1 MAKQEEALL
10 YLLETAQA
18 FIMDEDLTDSSVEG
32 RSVDSNVD
40 TDTCT
45 SPNTDLGTDTSMS
58 EDAGNDDAN
67 ISGEDDLKSLINLP
81 PEILRGKYSSAPGKR
96 PKPGLNF
103 NLPPISKI
111 EDIFDDI
118 SINAEKNGFSDF
130 LDHIGSRDLRVATM
144 CSGTEAPLLAL
155 EMAIASFKK
164 IFGKT
169 FSMHHLFSAEIDPFK
184 QSYIQRNFSPDII
197 FRDVNELIADEAT
210 TAFGSLRKVPSNLDL
225 LVVGFS
231 CVDFSNMN
239 LHRKTLD
246 EMGESGHT
254 FYGVLRYTQRCRP
267 PLVILENVC
276 GAPWG
281 HIKNAFKEMDYHAYH
296 IKVDTKNY
304 YLPQTRERGYM
315 LCIDQTR
322 LETPLPADPKSST
335 FAKMMKNFERPASS
349 PVAQFL
355 LKNEDPRLQDAINDI
370 STNPI
375 KDRQAV
381 DWTRYKARH
390 LRYRMREGLGDKRP
404 LTRWQDNGTCQ
415 MPDFYWH
422 AWSRAQT
429 ERVWDTLDVNY
440 LRSIVRGF
448 DINFKSRIID
458 LSQGLDRELDQRAS
472 GISGCLT
479 PRGQHFVTSRGGP
492 LLGIEALA
500 LQGIPIDR
508 LLLSNDSQRDLNDL
522 AGNAMSSTVVGAAI
536 MSALIIGHQALP
548 SGTTFQ
554 SNSKKEKCCTTHM
567 DDNLTIEVAPIQ
579 LGDEIALST
588 HEILE
593 VGKRSLRMCI
603 CEGQLLMKR
612 TDMVTCLKCGLTAC
626 RSCGRNPLHVYS
638 PVPRDELNARRC
650 PIDFETQLK
659 KRLPMRLQIN
669 GLSLDLYRA
678 LMENNMPVDI
688 MKAWEDFSRVLLLAL
703 GDELRFQGVTRQRS
717 WTITY
722 KGSLSVLK
730 FVCSPGTLQWFF
742 YLAPPKDEPSNSPL
756 RQILRCPI
764 AFMTPSGE
772 NILKGIW
779 HIKSPISSYF
789 DIAIA
794 GSGDLL
800 PSTGSRAGLKHS
812 HFAGAKVWS
821 QINISS
827 TDAAVENLEFDIRG
841 EYELLQDCGA
851 ASGSLHKKMVSGCE
865 PPVYFFLD
873 PTEIGPTEF
882 DSWVFALDH
891 SRLDIGEPRITIAE
905 VHPNWDPRTISKEP
919 KSAHCWFKKTASDDA
934 ISLGVYSSPPPIY
947 QTPTPQAIVRN
958 IGSKCL
964 GFYIPMLISSI
975 PASGAE
981 LAWKPGTWRVSN
993 LMESPTAL
1001 RNLAW
1006 LLQRASSVDQFSE
1019 WNSICLGGE
1028 EYSKVCGICAP
1039 RKPRLVWALDD
1050 KDRIYAYEDPKDAAV
1065 YEQSIKK
1072 RPAAFLGFTRLGHDS
1087 VLQVKLC
1094 LNVITLAHQARGKL
1108 AKWDE
1113 VSLQWRLCIDNV
1125 GFLRQ
1130 RLPTLKEKNNKAD
1143 TESTQP
1149 PGFKFF
1155 NLRPEQLRS
1164 LTWMREQ
1171 EDIAQPFQE
1180 EEVVEAMLPAVN
1192 WRAEAKATVK
1202 HLVRGG
1208 ILGDDVG
1215 YGKTAI
1221 TLGLIDS
1228 QFTKNSKNVPSSVKR
1243 AIPIKATLIV
1253 APQHLMDQWSREITK
1268 FLGKKYNVLEI
1279 KSIAS
1284 LRSLTIRRFG
1294 MADIVLLS
1302 TSVVRGA
1309 SYYDRM
1315 ELFAAS
1321 SAVPKGDGRI
1331 FDEWLNDTMDA
1342 VRDHVDLLVTE
1353 GPEVVLQNMVRKR
1366 TNLKNSGIYSKFQ
1379 PSRRLKGQKFQDHLL
1394 KLQEQM
1400 RKIDG
1405 DDVTADKLDSHSEPR
1420 LNNTPAKLRKAKRK
1434 IMEDYKE
1441 DECTAKGPR
1450 AKKPKGKSN
1459 LATEELSSQ
1468 SDNVFQLLKCDGDW
1482 KRMRSPLIHMFEY
1495 SRIVIDEFTYSKDRN
1510 YSSVLAIPARSK
1522 WILSGT
1528 PPLNDFADVKS
1539 FSPFLGI
1546 TLGVDDEEGRETE
1559 NERLRTIQRDQTD
1572 AEQFQP
1578 FVTRHSAAWHR
1589 RRHNVAQ
1596 GFLDQFMRK
1605 NIPGIDEIPWTEHI
1619 CPVILA
1625 PRERAAYLELFM
1637 QLMSQNLK
1645 LRRNGRG
1652 LYDSSAM
1659 SRNDAILGNSSGPE
1673 EALIKCSSYFVP
1685 LEKIMGKRLIDKT
1698 ESVKTDDGSTPSSA
1712 SSIFESD
1719 DGRDSVTCETDA
1731 TSACSGEE
1739 NALFAR
1745 DTQFYALAL
1754 DIIEKLRH
1762 AFWLQS
1768 KIETTTHFDTLI
1780 KHLERNGAGDLG
1792 VTSCFR
1798 NAITA
1803 ARTAYTPKDGQCY
1816 YLTTQEKKQ
1825 KPSDIRLEY
1834 PTTQSEFISDLNA
1847 CTDSLRRLLEEALVR
1862 VRAARLFVVVRS
1874 LQERQLEDVFACSSC
1889 FRRLACPNS
1898 LTILGECGHAC
1909 CESCIEIAKVEESC
1923 RLPACSGGAQS
1934 FRMIKYSDISIS
1946 NKDIDNDT
1954 DNNASDE
1961 KWQGYRGTKLLELI
1975 RLIQDTDRIAEDEQV
1990 LLFIQFSDLMESA
2003 SAALQQANIPHLMI
2017 PATDRMASSKIAQF
2031 QTGTEKVKSKVL
2043 ILHLGDVSAS
2053 GLNLQNAN
2061 HVIFFHPLF
2070 AKSQYDYNSG
2080 MAQAIGRSRRY
2091 GQQKHVHIYHFLAL
2105 KTIEVNIF
2113 EQRRQERLVKRDR
2126 GFLSVSGSEVLLPT
2140 DELGWRGSSLDGS
2153 NAADI

>member
-1 MAKQEEALL
+1 MAKQEEELL
-10 YLLETAQA
+10 YLLETARA

-32 RSVDSNVD
+32 RSADSNVD
-40 TDTCT
+40 TDNCA
-45 SPNTDLGTDTSMS
+45 SSNTDLEADISVS
-58 EDAGNDDAN
+58 ENAESDNAN
-67 ISGEDDLKSLINLP
+67 ISGEDGLRSLINLP
-81 PEILRGKYSSAPGKR
+81 PEILRGKYSSLPGKK

-118 SINAEKNGFSDF
+118 SINAERNGFGDF
-130 LDHIGSRDLRVATM
+130 LDHLGSRDLRVATM

-155 EMAIASFKK
+155 EMVMASFKR
-164 IFGKT
+164 IFGRT
-169 FSMHHLFSAEIDPFK
+169 FGMHHLFSAEIDPFK

-197 FRDVNELIADEAT
+197 FRDLNELIADEAT
-210 TAFGSLRKVPSNLDL
+210 TAFGSRRKVPSNLDL

-315 LCIDQTR
+315 LCIDQTK

-349 PVAQFL
+349 PVTQFL
-355 LKNEDPRLQDAINDI
+355 LKNDDPRLQDAINDI
-370 STNPI
+370 STNPV

-422 AWSRAQT
+422 GWARMQT

-440 LRSIVRGF
+440 LRSIVRGL

-458 LSQGLDRELDQRAS
+458 LSQGIDRELDQRAS

-508 LLLSNDSQRDLNDL
+508 LLLSNDSQKDLNDL

-536 MSALIIGHQALP
+536 MSALIIGHQALA
-548 SGTTFQ
+548 SGTTLQ
-554 SNSKKEKCCTTHM
+554 SNSKKEERCTPQM
-567 DDNLTIEVAPIQ
+567 ADNGTIEMAPIQ

-593 VGKRSLRMCI
+593 VGKRSSGMCI
-603 CEGQLLMKR
+603 CEGQVLTKR
-612 TDMVTCLKCGLTAC
+612 TDILTCVKCGLTAC
-626 RSCGRNPLHVYS
+626 RSCGRNPSHVYS
-638 PVPRDELNARRC
+638 TVPRDELNARIC
-650 PIDFETQLK
+650 PIDFEALLK
-659 KRLPMRLQIN
+659 KKLPMRLQVN
-669 GLSLDLYRA
+669 GLSLALYRA
-678 LMENNMPVDI
+678 FQEDNMPVDI
-688 MKAWEDFSRVLLLAL
+688 MKAWEDFSRVLLPAL

-717 WTITY
+717 WTVTY

-730 FVCSPGTLQWFF
+730 LVCSPGRLQWFL
-742 YLAPPKDEPSNSPL
+742 YLTPPKDEPSNSPL

-764 AFMTPSGE
+764 AFMTPSGKH
-772 NILKGIW
+772 ILKGIW
-779 HIKSPISSYF
+779 HVKSPISSYF
-789 DIAIA
+789 DISIA
-794 GSGDLL
+794 GSGNLL
-800 PSTGSRAGLKHS
+800 PSIGSRAGLKHS

-827 TDAAVENLEFDIRG
+827 TDVAVEDLEFDIRG

-851 ASGSLHKKMVSGCE
+851 ASGSLHKKKGE
-865 PPVYFFLD
+865 PPVYIFLD

-891 SRLDIGEPRITIAE
+891 GRLDIGEPRITIAE
-905 VHPNWDPRTISKEP
+905 VHPNWDPRTIAKEP
-919 KSAHCWFKKTASDDA
+919 KFARCWFKKTVSNEA
-934 ISLGVYSSPPPIY
+934 ISLDVYSSMPPIY

-958 IGSKCL
+958 TGSKCL
-964 GFYIPMLISSI
+964 GSYVPMLISSV

-981 LAWKPGTWRVSN
+981 LAWEPGTWRVSN
-993 LMESPTAL
+993 LMESPTVL
-1001 RNLAW
+1001 GNLAW

-1019 WNSICLGGE
+1019 WNSICLDGE
-1028 EYSKVCGICAP
+1028 EYRKVCGICAP
-1039 RKPRLVWALDD
+1039 RKPRLIWALDD
-1050 KDRIYAYEDPKDAAV
+1050 KDRIYAYENPEDAAV

-1072 RPAAFLGFTRLGHDS
+1072 RPATFVGFSRLGHDS

-1094 LNVITLAHQARGKL
+1094 LNETTLIHQARGKL

-1143 TESTQP
+1143 IESTQP

-1164 LTWMREQ
+1164 LTWMKEQ

-1180 EEVVEAMLPAVN
+1180 EEVVEALLPAVN

-1202 HLVRGG
+1202 RLMRGG

-1228 QFTKNSKNVPSSVKR
+1228 QFTNDSKNVPSSVKG

-1253 APQHLMDQWSREITK
+1253 APNHLMDQWSREITK

-1284 LRSLTIRRFG
+1284 LRSLTIRQFQL
-1294 MADIVLLS
+1294 ADIVLLS

-1315 ELFAAS
+1315 ELFAATP
-1321 SAVPKGDGRI
+1321 AVPKGDGRI
-1331 FDEWLNDTMDA
+1331 FDEWLNDTMA
-1342 VRDHVDLLVTE
+1342 AARDHVDILVAE
-1353 GPEVVLQNMVRKR
+1353 GPEMVLQNMNQKR
-1366 TNLKNSGIYSKFQ
+1366 TNLKNSGVYSKFQ

-1394 KLQEQM
+1394 KLTEQI
-1400 RKIDG
+1400 RKTAGDG
-1405 DDVTADKLDSHSEPR
+1405 EAADKIYSHSEPR
-1420 LNNTPAKLRKAKRK
+1420 LNNNPGKLQKTKRK
-1434 IMEDYKE
+1434 MMEDTKE
-1441 DECTAKGPR
+1441 DQCTAKGPR
-1450 AKKPKGKSN
+1450 TKKPKLISN
-1459 LATEELSSQ
+1459 LAAEGLSNE
-1468 SDNVFQLLKCDGDW
+1468 SDKIFRLSNCNGDW
-1482 KRMRSPLIHMFEY
+1482 RKMRSPLIHMFEY

-1559 NERLRTIQRDQTD
+1559 NERPRAIQRDLTD

-1596 GFLDQFMRK
+1596 SFLDQFMRK
-1605 NIPGIDEIPWTEHI
+1605 NTPGIDEIPWTEHI

-1625 PRERAAYLELFM
+1625 PQERAAYLELFM

-1652 LYDSSAM
+1652 LYDCSAM

-1673 EALIKCSSYFVP
+1673 EALIKCSSYFIP
-1685 LEKIMGKRLIDKT
+1685 LDRIMGKRLMDKT
-1698 ESVKTDDGSTPSSA
+1698 KSVKVDVTTTPSSA
-1712 SSIFESD
+1712 SSTFESD
-1719 DGRDSVTCETDA
+1719 DGRDSVTRETDA
-1731 TSACSGEE
+1731 TSVCSGEE
-1739 NALFAR
+1739 NALFTR
-1745 DTQFYALAL
+1745 DTQFSALVL
-1754 DIIEKLRH
+1754 DIIEKLGQ

-1780 KHLERNGAGDLG
+1780 KHLERNGAGDLV

-1798 NAITA
+1798 KAISAT
-1803 ARTAYTPKDGQCY
+1803 RTAYSPEDGQYY
-1816 YLTTQEKKQ
+1816 YLTAQEKKQ
-1825 KPSDIRLEY
+1825 NPSDIRLEY

-1847 CTDSLRRLLEEALVR
+1847 CTDSLRRVLEEALIR

-1874 LQERQLEDVFACSSC
+1874 LQERQLDDVFACSSC
-1889 FRRLACPNS
+1889 FRRLSCPTS
-1898 LTILGECGHAC
+1898 LTILGECGHAF
-1909 CESCIEIAKVEESC
+1909 CESCIDIAKVQEAC
-1923 RLPACSGGAQS
+1923 RLPACSGGAES
-1934 FRMIKYSDISIS
+1934 FRMIKYSDISFNN
-1946 NKDIDNDT
+1946 NKDT
-1954 DNNASDE
+1954 DNNANDE
-1961 KWQGYRGTKLLELI
+1961 KWQEYGGTKLLELVL
-1975 RLIQDTDRIAEDEQV
+1975 LIQDTDRIAEDEQV
-1990 LLFIQFSDLMESA
+1990 LLFIQFPDLMETA
-2003 SAALQQANIPHLMI
+2003 STALRKAKISHLMI
-2017 PATDRMASSKIAQF
+2017 PANDRMAPSKIAQF

-2061 HVIFFHPLF
+2061 HVIFLHPLF
-2070 AKSQYDYNSG
+2070 AKSLYDYNSG

-2091 GQQKHVHIYHFLAL
+2091 GQQKRVHIYHFLAL

-2113 EQRRQERLVKRDR
+2113 EQRRRERLVKRDG
-2126 GFLSVSGSEVLLPT
+2126 GFLSLSSDDVLLPT
-2140 DELGWRGSSLDGS
+2140 DEPGWRGSSLDGS
-2153 NAADI
+2153 NAADAADV